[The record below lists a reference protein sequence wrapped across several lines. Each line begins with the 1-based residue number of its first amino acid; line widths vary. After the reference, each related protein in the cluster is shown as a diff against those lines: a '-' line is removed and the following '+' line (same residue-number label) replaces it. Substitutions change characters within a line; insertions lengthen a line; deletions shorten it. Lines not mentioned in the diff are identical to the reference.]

1 VRLSIAGYQDELA
14 VYEEDGRM
22 YLVEGKLAST
32 HILKPEPA
40 DNRLPMLVAN
50 EHFSMSLAI
59 AGLVTSA
66 SYTTDGGYVA

>member
-1 VRLSIAGYQDELA
+1 
-14 VYEEDGRM
+14 
-22 YLVEGKLAST
+22 
-32 HILKPEPA
+32 LKREPA